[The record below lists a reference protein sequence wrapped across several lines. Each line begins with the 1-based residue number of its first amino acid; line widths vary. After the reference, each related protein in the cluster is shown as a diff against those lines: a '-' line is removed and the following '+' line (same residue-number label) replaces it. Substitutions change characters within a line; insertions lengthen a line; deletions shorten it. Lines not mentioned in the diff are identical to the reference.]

1 MPFGLTNAPA
11 TFQRLIK
18 SCMGDLHLTQCLL
31 YLDDIVIFS
40 DTYEKHLQRP
50 DAVFQRLSEAG
61 LKLKPSKCCL
71 FQHSIKYLGH
81 IVSKKGISTDP
92 EKISSVQ
99 NWPVPKNI
107 RELQSFLG
115 FVGYYRRFIKNFSQ
129 IAKPLHSLTKG
140 SMHKVKGKLKRKP
153 VTFKWQAEHQQAFQR
168 LIDCCTSSPVL
179 AFADFEKPFILHTD
193 ASTDSLGAVLYQVQ
207 DDGSEKVIAYV
218 SRGLSKSEKNYAAH
232 KLEFLCLK

>member
-1 MPFGLTNAPA
+1 MVFHAVFSYWQVEIADEDKPKTAFLVGQLGFFECNRMPFGLTNAPA
-11 TFQRLIK
+11 TFQRLIE

-40 DTYEKHLQRP
+40 DSYEKHLQRL

-92 EKISSVQ
+92 DKISSVQ

-115 FVGYYRRFIKNFSQ
+115 FVGYYRRFIKNFS
-129 IAKPLHSLTKG
+129 
-140 SMHKVKGKLKRKP
+140 
-153 VTFKWQAEHQQAFQR
+153 
-168 LIDCCTSSPVL
+168 
-179 AFADFEKPFILHTD
+179 
-193 ASTDSLGAVLYQVQ
+193 
-207 DDGSEKVIAYV
+207 
-218 SRGLSKSEKNYAAH
+218 
-232 KLEFLCLK
+232 